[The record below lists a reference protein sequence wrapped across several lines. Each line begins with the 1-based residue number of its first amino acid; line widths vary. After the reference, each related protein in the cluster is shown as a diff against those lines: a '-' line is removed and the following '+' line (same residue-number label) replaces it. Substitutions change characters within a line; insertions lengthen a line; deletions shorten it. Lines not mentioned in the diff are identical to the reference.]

1 MQYVVGLDVGGTKC
15 AVILAKAGLK
25 IEMAGRIQFPSR
37 AEEGFAPLW
46 ERIVEKTE
54 ELVTRHGLSFKD
66 IRAIGV
72 SCGGPLNGKTGRV
85 LSPPNLPGWDD
96 IPITQLL
103 TGRFQV
109 PAFLQNDANAG
120 ALAEWKLGAGRG
132 SSHMLFLTM
141 GTGFGCGVIS
151 DGRLLTGV
159 NDLLGEVG
167 HIRLAPGGPVGFG
180 KAGSAEGYCGGSG
193 IKQLIQIDT
202 KEQLK
207 NGHTPAWVSD
217 GYQEEDFSAKLL
229 SDYAEKGDPDALR
242 LWDTIGEKLGE
253 AVSYLIDLFNPSRV
267 VIGSI
272 FARCEKFLR
281 PSMERAIEREAIPGA
296 RAVCEIRPAQL
307 GDQIG
312 DYASVLT
319 ACLGLGLMPVCTEA
333 PKGCTRAHY
342 DMLFDRYPQLK
353 PLSGQ
358 IMDAFCLLR
367 ECFASGHKLLI
378 CGNGGSAADAD
389 HIVGELMK
397 GFYLKRELSGN
408 DYTRAADAFGNNA
421 REPRLLQKALPAIAL
436 TNHSALFTA
445 FSNDVE
451 PDLAFAQQVL
461 GYGKKGDV
469 LIAISTSGN
478 SKNVCNAV
486 KLARQMGLRTIA
498 LTGPRES
505 TLSMLCEVTAACPGE
520 STAQVQEC
528 HLPVYHTL
536 CAMIEAEFFG

>member
-1 MQYVVGLDVGGTKC
+1 MQYIVGLDIGGTKC

-25 IEMAGRIQFPSR
+25 IEMVGRVQFPSHT
-37 AEEGFAPLW
+37 EEGFSPLW
-46 ERIVEKTE
+46 ERIVKKAE
-54 ELVTRHGLSFKD
+54 ELVKQHGLSFKD

-72 SCGGPLNGKTGRV
+72 SCGGPLNSRTGRI

-96 IPITQLL
+96 IPITQML
-103 TGRFQV
+103 TRRFEV

-151 DGRLLTGV
+151 DGRLLTGE

-167 HIRLAPGGPVGFG
+167 HIRLAPDGPVGFG
-180 KAGSAEGYCGGSG
+180 KAGSAEGFCGGSG
-193 IKQLIQIDT
+193 IKQLIQMDT

-207 NGHTPAWVSD
+207 NGHTPAWVID
-217 GYQEEDFSAKLL
+217 GFQEEQFSAKLL
-229 SDYAEKGDPDALR
+229 SQYAYGGDSDALR
-242 LWDTIGEKLGE
+242 LWDIIGERLGE
-253 AVSYLIDLFNPSRV
+253 AVSYLIDLYNPSRV

-281 PSMERAIEREAIPGA
+281 PSMERAVKREAIPGA
-296 RAVCEIRPAQL
+296 RAACEIKPAQL

-312 DYASVLT
+312 DYASILT
-319 ACLGLGLMPVCTEA
+319 ACLGLGLMPVGTEA
-333 PKGCTRAHY
+333 PRDCARAHY
-342 DMLFDRYPQLK
+342 DILFTRYPQLK

-358 IMDAFCLLR
+358 IMDAFYLLR
-367 ECFASGHKLLI
+367 DCFSSGHKLLI

-397 GFYLKRELSGN
+397 GFNLKRELSGA
-408 DYTRAADAFGNNA
+408 DYARAAAAFGSNA
-421 REPRLLQKALPAIAL
+421 QEPQLLQKALPAIAL

-445 FSNDVE
+445 FCNDVD
-451 PDLAFAQQVL
+451 PGLAFAQQVL

-469 LIAISTSGN
+469 LAAISTSGN
-478 SKNVCNAV
+478 SENVCNAV
-486 KLARQMGLRTIA
+486 QLARQMGLRTIA

-505 TLSMLCEVTAACPGE
+505 TLSKLCDVTAACPGDN
-520 STAQVQEC
+520 TAQVQEC

-536 CAMIEAEFFG
+536 CAMVEAEFFG